1 MLLLIQ
7 NDIYRENGKGK
18 MLLLVVTGKN
28 TADERREWVGVSP
41 NGRRSVGKKG
51 KERDSDM
58 INDI

>member
-1 MLLLIQ
+1 
-7 NDIYRENGKGK
+7 